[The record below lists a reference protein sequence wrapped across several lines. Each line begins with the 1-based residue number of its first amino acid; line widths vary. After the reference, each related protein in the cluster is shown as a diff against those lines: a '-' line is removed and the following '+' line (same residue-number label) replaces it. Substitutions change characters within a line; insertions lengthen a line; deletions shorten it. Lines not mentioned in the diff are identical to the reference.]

1 MSGALVIV
9 ALLTSAPQ
17 SPPAALVA
25 ALPECKSQLS
35 IGLDHEGG
43 AFNGMSQ
50 SGVLLVVRN
59 VGPTA
64 CKVPGLPALTFQD
77 AEGHGLDIQRK
88 APVGMH
94 PGPVVLPVGLAA
106 GAEATAALHWVSG
119 DVFDAHHCLT
129 PATVAVSVGGTPTTL
144 AWSGQFCGPAGTVV
158 TYDQPVLRTD
168 PVLSPAAGAPTSHP

>member
-1 MSGALVIV
+1 MSVV
-9 ALLTSAPQ
+9 LLIAAMLSSAPQ
-17 SPPAALVA
+17 SPPVALVA
-25 ALPECKSQLS
+25 ALPECKGQLS

-59 VGPTA
+59 VGPAA
-64 CKVPGLPALTFQD
+64 CKAPGLPALTFQD
-77 AEGHGLDIQRK
+77 AEGHSLDIQRK

-129 PATVAVSVGGTPTTL
+129 PATVAVAAGGAPSTL
-144 AWSGQFCGPAGTVV
+144 AWSGQLCGPAATVI

-168 PVLSPAAGAPTSHP
+168 PVLSTGTGAPTGQQ